1 MPTLTSESVRR
12 SIYQVHLGSALHY
25 GATIIPK
32 GIDTRAASDMVHRE
46 TKSKAVGLEHAKV
59 YTAFDL

>member
-1 MPTLTSESVRR
+1 MNLSGGL
-12 SIYQVHLGSALHY
+12 SIRFIWGLHD

-32 GIDTRAASDMVHRE
+32 GIDTRVATDMVHRE